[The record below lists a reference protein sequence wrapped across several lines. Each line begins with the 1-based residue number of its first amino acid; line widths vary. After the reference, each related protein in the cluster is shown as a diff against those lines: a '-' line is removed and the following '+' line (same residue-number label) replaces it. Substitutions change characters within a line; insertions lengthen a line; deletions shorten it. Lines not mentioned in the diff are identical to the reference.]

1 MFNVKPNCKSKM
13 KKLIAFIIFCAYILG
28 TIGGFGYAAWG
39 GSWPIAVAVII
50 LAVMAWPTF
59 KEAVKQL
66 KE

>member
-1 MFNVKPNCKSKM
+1 M